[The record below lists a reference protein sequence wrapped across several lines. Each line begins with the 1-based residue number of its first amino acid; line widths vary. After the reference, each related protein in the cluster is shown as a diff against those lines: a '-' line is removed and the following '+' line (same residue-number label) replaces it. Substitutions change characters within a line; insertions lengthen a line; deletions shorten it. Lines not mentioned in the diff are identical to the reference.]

1 MKKISIFLVIV
12 LTIVAAIGFKYMSY
26 KNEYNAIQK
35 ENKEFEE
42 YKDKEVYGLEVG
54 TMINKAVDK
63 NTKNK
68 IEKDNNGN
76 FIQNDKNSIE
86 IEIYITDNETT
97 YKMETI
103 YNDGTEQFV
112 QYYGNIKFKC
122 SKIEYHENTGIIK
135 YMLFEQQETS

>member
-12 LTIVAAIGFKYMSY
+12 LIIVAAVGFKYMSY

-68 IEKDNNGN
+68 IEKDNNGK

-103 YNDGTEQFV
+103 YNAGTEQFV
-112 QYYGNIKFKC
+112 QYYGSIKFKC
-122 SKIEYHENTGIIK
+122 SKIEYHENTGRIK

>member
-1 MKKISIFLVIV
+1 
-12 LTIVAAIGFKYMSY
+12 MSY

-86 IEIYITDNETT
+86 IEINITDNETT

-103 YNDGTEQFV
+103 YNAGTEQFV

-122 SKIEYHENTGIIK
+122 SKIEYHENTGRIK

>member
-1 MKKISIFLVIV
+1 MKKIFIFLAIVLVIV
-12 LTIVAAIGFKYMSY
+12 AIVSFQYISY
-26 KNEYNAIQK
+26 KNEYNIIQN
-35 ENKEFEE
+35 ENAEFEE
-42 YKDKEVYGLEVG
+42 YKDKEVFGLNVG

-68 IEKDNNGN
+68 IEKDDNGN
-76 FIQNDKNSIE
+76 FIQNDSNSIE
-86 IEIYITDNETT
+86 IEIYMTDNETT

-103 YNDGTEQFV
+103 YNAGTEQFV

-122 SKIEYHENTGIIK
+122 SKIEYHEDTGRIK